1 MLTVSLVT
9 LFVLAAAASLLVL
22 AYSWLRGST
31 AYRALKL
38 ERSRIAAQE
47 CAARVVT
54 FSVWT
59 GEHSPNR
66 AAKRPAASLHVAA

>member
-9 LFVLAAAASLLVL
+9 LFVLAVAAVLLVL
-22 AYSWLRGST
+22 VDSWLRGIT
-31 AYRALKL
+31 AYGSLRL
-38 ERSRIAAQE
+38 ERSRIAAQG

-59 GEHSPNR
+59 GEHAPARDAMRSSTPLS
-66 AAKRPAASLHVAA
+66 AAA

>member
-9 LFVLAAAASLLVL
+9 LFVLAAAASALVL
-22 AYSWLRGST
+22 ADSWLRGAN

-38 ERSRIAAQE
+38 ERSRIAAE
-47 CAARVVT
+47 GSAARVVT

-59 GEHSPNR
+59 GEHAPARHVTRLSAPLS
-66 AAKRPAASLHVAA
+66 AAA